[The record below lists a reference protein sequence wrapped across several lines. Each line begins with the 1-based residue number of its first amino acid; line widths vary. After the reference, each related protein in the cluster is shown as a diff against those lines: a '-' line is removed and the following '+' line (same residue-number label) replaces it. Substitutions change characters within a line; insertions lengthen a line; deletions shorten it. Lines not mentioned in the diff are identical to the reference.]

1 MCVEGGEAL
10 PAARA
15 GYAVMYVRCVC
26 QLAVREAGAMP
37 ATERAYNCKAVH
49 WPRRIGPRGRAHTS
63 RARCAEIAL
72 ETRVACAPLSS
83 GPAVLALHRD
93 RLPMRRA
100 VLLLG
105 AVLLLVVHT
114 SGQQYRRR
122 QPRRPGG
129 PRKPASDEEDYYKIL
144 GVPRSADDRA
154 IKKGARN

>member
-1 MCVEGGEAL
+1 MA
-10 PAARA
+10 
-15 GYAVMYVRCVC
+15 
-26 QLAVREAGAMP
+26 
-37 ATERAYNCKAVH
+37 
-49 WPRRIGPRGRAHTS
+49 AHTS

-154 IKKGARN
+154 IKKGAQLSHTRRNWRRLTLRVCSHSVPQAQR